1 MKILWMWSALVGC
14 ERGFEARG
22 ASGGLSA
29 PDSDTRL
36 SMTFDGEAFDERPG
50 TMHAGRRTAQEA
62 GECADSTSYAVGFS
76 LPAGGIVEF
85 EVFAPGWD
93 PLPRSDVALAV
104 VGTDRGGVQVPRL
117 SPPDLVDV
125 DSWLSG
131 GTVQILGGEDVPGGL
146 VIEGSEVCDA
156 AACRPTD
163 GPILVELDRPWIEP
177 TVVETTN
184 ANGPSGVT
192 DEEGLE
198 LCN

>member
-1 MKILWMWSALVGC
+1 MGLLWMWWPLVGC
-14 ERGFEARG
+14 ERGFEAR
-22 ASGGLSA
+22 STIVDYA
-29 PDSDTRL
+29 PDDVSGVAL
-36 SMTFDGEAFDERPG
+36 TFDGVRFDDAAA
-50 TMHAGRRTAQEA
+50 MHVSHRTPRVVGA
-62 GECADSTSYAVGFS
+62 CADSSSYYLGFS
-76 LPAGGIVEF
+76 LPAGGVVEF

-131 GTVQILGGEDVPGGL
+131 GMVQILGGEDVPGGL
-146 VIEGSEVCDA
+146 VIDGSEVCDA